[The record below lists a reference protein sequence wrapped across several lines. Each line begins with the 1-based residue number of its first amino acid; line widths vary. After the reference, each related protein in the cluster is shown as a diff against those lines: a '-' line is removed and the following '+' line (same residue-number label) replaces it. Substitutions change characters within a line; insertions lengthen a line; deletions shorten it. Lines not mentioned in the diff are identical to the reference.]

1 MTVIL
6 PLNPAFLTARVGAA
20 NGSGRKGFG
29 VMRTDPEFRGASGND
44 SGPDRV
50 QRRDTGS
57 GDLHQMIEQVV
68 VRTCFGGN
76 LQAASSADCLTGN
89 RPQAATSNAAT
100 HKAGQQCPGA
110 SVTMT
115 RALSHDQT
123 TQEQAGQIQPGA
135 STMEGVKRFISVLDK
150 VYAKALSDG
159 DFDFVGFMRAR
170 SLGPSEM
177 LDLIEACVVRLGE
190 EWSCD
195 SLGFAT
201 VTIATSRLQRVL
213 ATLSQENRCFDPGAR
228 ERSMLFI
235 VPRGEMHLF
244 AVNLMEE
251 RFRLRGWETSMVI
264 ADRLSD
270 LPHLL
275 ATSDFRLVCIAWL
288 DCTLKKRVESV
299 LHAIHTSVN
308 RDRTCVIAGGPAAAE
323 HSGWLE
329 ERGVEK
335 ICSNAQIALDTA
347 ERLGATRISAQIA
360 TGINGS
366 LLEPLRSA

>member
-1 MTVIL
+1 
-6 PLNPAFLTARVGAA
+6 
-20 NGSGRKGFG
+20 
-29 VMRTDPEFRGASGND
+29 MRADPELRGASGSNR
-44 SGPDRV
+44 GPDRV
-50 QRRDTGS
+50 SRRNSGS

-68 VRTCFGGN
+68 VRTCFGGT
-76 LQAASSADCLTGN
+76 LQTASAADCLTAN
-89 RPQAATSNAAT
+89 RPQAATT
-100 HKAGQQCPGA
+100 KAGQQCPGA

-115 RALSHDQT
+115 RALSQDQT
-123 TQEQAGQIQPGA
+123 SHDPAIQEQAVQVRSGA
-135 STMEGVKRFISVLDK
+135 SPMEGVKRFISVLDK

-170 SLGPSEM
+170 SFGPSEM

-190 EWSCD
+190 EWACD

-213 ATLSQENRCFDPGAR
+213 ATLSQENRCFEPCAR

-264 ADRLSD
+264 SDRLSD

-275 ATSDFRLVCIAWL
+275 TTSDFRLVCIAWL

-308 RDRTCVIAGGPAAAE
+308 RERTCVIAGGPAAAE
-323 HSGWLE
+323 HSRWLE

-347 ERLGATRISAQIA
+347 ERLGANRISAQSA